1 MNGSAQLL
9 QDARSI
15 CLANHGYMVLELGY
29 NLPQYNQLPI
39 YTRPSFP
46 LEYVRQAAERLL
58 AHKNAI
64 HDKLTIVGHSKGGDI
79 GISAAIELNDII
91 DMAIIN
97 SCMLF
102 GPVFTKTS
110 YKNTTY
116 AHGGCTA
123 ELLVNE
129 ANKVDGFL
137 RLEAGMCQSTRTPLG
152 KFFLQD
158 ENGDYNLNYDVCR
171 ERKRKSDSDEFIKFK
186 F

>member
-79 GISAAIELNDII
+79 SISAAIELNDII

-129 ANKVDGFL
+129 ATKVDGFL